1 MLWKPVFPAAS
12 SNRLK
17 QLLLWCIYEQT
28 EQQLL
33 PVCKAVAPPYSIHPS
48 SGWVSRAWLLTPVPC
63 GAAVRPGGAELQAG
77 SSAVWGR
84 CSAWAGADGSALCL
98 LMQEKWT
105 LPASHWHLWRW
116 LSVHLWWN
124 PGVLD
129 TSSQKIPIRNGV
141 VPGNSS
147 FPVGNISKSYIENV
161 FRNIE
166 FRAFCLWGMA
176 AVSLKL
182 WAPLFKLWSLSRGC
196 AALLSQMPGLE
207 PQSFGAFGLGGIET
221 PMFSVVVSVEIF
233 HKKTCP
239 NGISTL
245 VRPDELWKQLSAFQC
260 CSVQAWAHPCSR
272 SINELCVPGA
282 LMP

>member
-1 MLWKPVFPAAS
+1 MAVPCAS
-12 SNRLK
+12 SCRRNELY
-17 QLLLWCIYEQT
+17 LHLTGTSEDGSVCICDGIQAF
-28 EQQLL
+28 LI
-33 PVCKAVAPPYSIHPS
+33 P
-48 SGWVSRAWLLTPVPC
+48 
-63 GAAVRPGGAELQAG
+63 AVRKSLLGM
-77 SSAVWGR
+77 
-84 CSAWAGADGSALCL
+84 AWCRAI
-98 LMQEKWT
+98 
-105 LPASHWHLWRW
+105 HLFQ
-116 LSVHLWWN
+116 LE
-124 PGVLD
+124 
-129 TSSQKIPIRNGV
+129 TFQ
-141 VPGNSS
+141 
-147 FPVGNISKSYIENV
+147 KSYIENV
-161 FRNIE
+161 FWNVE

-207 PQSFGAFGLGGIET
+207 PQSFGAFSLGGIET
-221 PMFSVVVSVEIF
+221 PMFSEVVSVEIF